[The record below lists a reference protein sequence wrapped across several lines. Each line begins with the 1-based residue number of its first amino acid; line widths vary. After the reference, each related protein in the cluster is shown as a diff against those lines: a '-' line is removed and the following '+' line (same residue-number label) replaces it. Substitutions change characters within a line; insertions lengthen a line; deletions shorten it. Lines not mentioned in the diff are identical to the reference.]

1 MNRYFATVA
10 NKILFSNF
18 IRFIFCI
25 LTVSLSLSSYI
36 YIYFN
41 TIFNNCIV
49 RAFWFLKVFLNEN
62 FLGRLAEF
70 VSLSFLFLFRRKWT
84 ITSERI
90 DRKIAKSFAFPRSTS
105 IVYTIR
111 ELESISSR
119 YIFISFFSRSLYD
132 KTPSLRYSAV
142 TSNIG
147 YKFPVYRI
155 SRFVIV

>member
-90 DRKIAKSFAFPRSTS
+90 DRKIAKSFAFPCSTS

-119 YIFISFFSRSLYD
+119 YIFISFSLVRYTTRHPPYD
-132 KTPSLRYSAV
+132 TLLLQVISV
-142 TSNIG
+142 TSFQFI
-147 YKFPVYRI
+147 VYPD
-155 SRFVIV
+155 S